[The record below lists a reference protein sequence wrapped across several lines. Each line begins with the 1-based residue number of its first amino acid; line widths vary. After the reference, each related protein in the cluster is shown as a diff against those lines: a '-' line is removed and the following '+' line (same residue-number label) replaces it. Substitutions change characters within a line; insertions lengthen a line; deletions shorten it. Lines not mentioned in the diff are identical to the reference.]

1 MTTDDEGRPR
11 RAPGPAAGPT
21 GGPPTP
27 DAPAPDATGTDATGT
42 DATGADM
49 TASGPYATAPCPQAS
64 VPGPDMTAPGPHTS
78 APGPDSTA
86 PDAVTCR
93 ALRYAFGETRAV
105 DGVDLSVRP
114 GEVFGLLGPNG
125 AGKTTAIRC
134 ITTLLP
140 VPAYM
145 VRVFGHD
152 AAKERMAVR
161 RLLGYV
167 PQQLSA
173 DAGLTGRE
181 NVTLFA
187 RVFDVA
193 RRERAARVNQALEAV
208 GLTDAAGRLA
218 GTYSGGMIRRL
229 ELAQALVSAPRLL
242 MLDEPTIGLDPIART
257 SVWEHINAVRAATG
271 MTVLV
276 TTHYMD
282 EADQYCDRL
291 ALMHRGR
298 IRALGTPDELR
309 SALRARRRA
318 ALTSP
323 APPPAPGT
331 SATPTPEQAAA
342 PSSASSLSTS
352 STPSSAPSP
361 SSDAVPTLEDVF
373 RDVAGSGLDEQSGD
387 FRDVRS
393 TRRTAN

>member
-1 MTTDDEGRPR
+1 MTVDSGTADQEAVDQGAVDQRAVDQ
-11 RAPGPAAGPT
+11 RAPGPAE
-21 GGPPTP
+21 
-27 DAPAPDATGTDATGT
+27 
-42 DATGADM
+42 
-49 TASGPYATAPCPQAS
+49 
-64 VPGPDMTAPGPHTS
+64 
-78 APGPDSTA
+78 
-86 PDAVTCR
+86 PDAVTCSG
-93 ALRYAFGETRAV
+93 LEYAFGGTKAV
-105 DGVDLSVRP
+105 DGLELSVRA

-140 VPAYM
+140 VPGGM

-152 AAKERMAVR
+152 VAKERMAVR

-173 DAGLTGRE
+173 DSGLTGRE
-181 NVTLFA
+181 NVALFA
-187 RVFDVA
+187 RVFDVS
-193 RRERAARVNQALEAV
+193 RRERAARVGQALEAV
-208 GLTDAAGRLA
+208 DLTDAADRLA
-218 GTYSGGMIRRL
+218 KTYSGGMIRRL

-282 EADQYCDRL
+282 EADQYCDRV

-298 IRALGTPDELR
+298 IRALGTADELR
-309 SALRARRRA
+309 SDLRDRRRA
-318 ALTSP
+318 S
-323 APPPAPGT
+323 GGDD
-331 SATPTPEQAAA
+331 AA
-342 PSSASSLSTS
+342 
-352 STPSSAPSP
+352 
-361 SSDAVPTLEDVF
+361 PTLEDVF
-373 RDVAGSGLDEQSGD
+373 RDVAGSGLDEQGGD

-393 TRRTAN
+393 TRRTASRVG

>member
-1 MTTDDEGRPR
+1 MTTDDEGGRGR
-11 RAPGPAAGPT
+11 LTGPAGPDEE
-21 GGPPTP
+21 PHTP
-27 DAPAPDATGTDATGT
+27 AAPAPDA
-42 DATGADM
+42 
-49 TASGPYATAPCPQAS
+49 
-64 VPGPDMTAPGPHTS
+64 PGPNAPLPDAPGPNAS
-78 APGPDSTA
+78 V

-93 ALRYAFGETRAV
+93 ALRYAFGETKAV
-105 DGVDLSVRP
+105 DGVDLSVRT

-140 VPAYM
+140 VPAGM

-181 NVTLFA
+181 NVALFA
-187 RVFDVA
+187 RVFDVS
-193 RRERAARVNQALEAV
+193 RRERAARVTQALAAV

-218 GTYSGGMIRRL
+218 KTYSGGMIRRL

-291 ALMHRGR
+291 ALMHQGR

-318 ALTSP
+318 ARTPAAAHP
-323 APPPAPGT
+323 APPTPGTPTPAAAPDT
-331 SATPTPEQAAA
+331 SATTAPASAPDTSATTAPASAPT
-342 PSSASSLSTS
+342 
-352 STPSSAPSP
+352 TPSSPPSAPSRP
-361 SSDAVPTLEDVF
+361 SDTEPTLEDVF

-393 TRRTAN
+393 TRRTANRVG

>member
-1 MTTDDEGRPR
+1 ML
-11 RAPGPAAGPT
+11 
-21 GGPPTP
+21 
-27 DAPAPDATGTDATGT
+27 
-42 DATGADM
+42 
-49 TASGPYATAPCPQAS
+49 
-64 VPGPDMTAPGPHTS
+64 
-78 APGPDSTA
+78 
-86 PDAVTCR
+86 CR
-93 ALRYAFGETRAV
+93 GLRYAFGETRAV
-105 DGVDLSVRP
+105 DGVDLSVRA

-140 VPAYM
+140 VPAGM

-152 AAKERMAVR
+152 AARERMAVR

-187 RVFDVA
+187 RVFDVS
-193 RRERAARVNQALEAV
+193 RRERTARVDQALAAV

-218 GTYSGGMIRRL
+218 KTYSGGMIRRL

-257 SVWEHINAVRAATG
+257 SVWDHINAVRNATG

-282 EADQYCDRL
+282 EADQYCDRV
-291 ALMHRGR
+291 ALMHHGR
-298 IRALGTPDELR
+298 IRALGTPDDLKA
-309 SALRARRRA
+309 ALRARRRTA
-318 ALTSP
+318 HAP
-323 APPPAPGT
+323 APAVASAHPSPVST
-331 SATPTPEQAAA
+331 SHPHLSASPLSASPFSASPFSSSSPSSAA
-342 PSSASSLSTS
+342 PSR
-352 STPSSAPSP
+352 
-361 SSDAVPTLEDVF
+361 SSDAAPTLEDVF

-393 TRRTAN
+393 TRRTAHRVG

>member
-1 MTTDDEGRPR
+1 
-11 RAPGPAAGPT
+11 
-21 GGPPTP
+21 
-27 DAPAPDATGTDATGT
+27 
-42 DATGADM
+42 M
-49 TASGPYATAPCPQAS
+49 TASSPYVTVPCPQAS
-64 VPGPDMTAPGPHTS
+64 
-78 APGPDSTA
+78 APGPDATA

-140 VPAYM
+140 VPAGM

-323 APPPAPGT
+323 APTPGT
-331 SATPTPEQAAA
+331 SDTPTPEQAAA
-342 PSSASSLSTS
+342 PSSASSLSTPS
-352 STPSSAPSP
+352 SASSAPSP

-393 TRRTAN
+393 TRRTANRVG